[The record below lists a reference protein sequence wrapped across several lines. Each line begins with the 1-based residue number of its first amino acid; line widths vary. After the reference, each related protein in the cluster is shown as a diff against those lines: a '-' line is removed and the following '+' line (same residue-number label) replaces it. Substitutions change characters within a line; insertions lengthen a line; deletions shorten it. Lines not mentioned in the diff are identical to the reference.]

1 MNFYKLLLYIVWG
14 WLLDDAIKDIYL
26 RVLNIANKF
35 LKESKIVSLNI
46 DYLSQI
52 DPSAEEVAR
61 IMRQLAHILED
72 LECDDSDIT
81 LNVKQCIWVIEGIAN
96 AIVAGESTDEM
107 EQLYSKLEKHVNVPI
122 PL

>member
-1 MNFYKLLLYIVWG
+1 MNSYKLLLYIVWG

-26 RVLNIANKF
+26 RVLHIANKF

-72 LECDDSDIT
+72 LECDDTVIT

-96 AIVAGESTDEM
+96 AIVAGESTEEM

>member
-1 MNFYKLLLYIVWG
+1 M
-14 WLLDDAIKDIYL
+14 DDAIKDIYL

-46 DYLSQI
+46 EYLSQI
-52 DPSAEEVAR
+52 DPSAQEVAR
-61 IMRQLAHILED
+61 IMHQLANILED
-72 LECDDSDIT
+72 LECDDNNIT

-96 AIVAGESTDEM
+96 AIVAGESAEEM
-107 EQLYSKLEKHVNVPI
+107 EQLYSKLEKHVNVPV

>member
-1 MNFYKLLLYIVWG
+1 MGLA
-14 WLLDDAIKDIYL
+14 LDDAIKDIYL

-46 DYLSQI
+46 EYLSQI
-52 DPSAEEVAR
+52 DPSAQEVAR
-61 IMRQLAHILED
+61 IMHQLANILED
-72 LECDDSDIT
+72 LECDDNNIT

-96 AIVAGESTDEM
+96 AIVAGESAEEM
-107 EQLYSKLEKHVNVPI
+107 EQLYSKLEKHVNVPV

>member
-1 MNFYKLLLYIVWG
+1 M
-14 WLLDDAIKDIYL
+14 DDAIKDIYL
-26 RVLNIANKF
+26 RVLHIANKF

-72 LECDDSDIT
+72 LECDDTVIT

-96 AIVAGESTDEM
+96 AIVAGESTEEM

>member
-1 MNFYKLLLYIVWG
+1 MGLDF
-14 WLLDDAIKDIYL
+14 LDDAIKDIYL
-26 RVLNIANKF
+26 RVLHIANRF

-52 DPSAEEVAR
+52 DPSADEVAR
-61 IMRQLAHILED
+61 IMRQLANILED
-72 LECDDSDIT
+72 LECNNSDIT

>member
-1 MNFYKLLLYIVWG
+1 M
-14 WLLDDAIKDIYL
+14 
-26 RVLNIANKF
+26 
-35 LKESKIVSLNI
+35 
-46 DYLSQI
+46 SQI
-52 DPSAEEVAR
+52 DPSADEVAR
-61 IMRQLAHILED
+61 IMRQLANILED
-72 LECDDSDIT
+72 LECNNSDIT

>member
-1 MNFYKLLLYIVWG
+1 M
-14 WLLDDAIKDIYL
+14 DDAIKDIYL

-46 DYLSQI
+46 EYLSEI
-52 DPSAEEVAR
+52 DPSAEEVAK
-61 IMRQLAHILED
+61 IMHQLANILED
-72 LECDDSDIT
+72 LECEDQNIT

-96 AIVAGESTDEM
+96 AIVAGESTEEM
-107 EQLYSKLEKHVNVPI
+107 ESLYSKLEKHVNVPV

>member
-1 MNFYKLLLYIVWG
+1 VGLA
-14 WLLDDAIKDIYL
+14 LDDAIKDIYL

-46 DYLSQI
+46 EYLSQI
-52 DPSAEEVAR
+52 DPSAQEVAR
-61 IMRQLAHILED
+61 IMHQLANILED
-72 LECDDSDIT
+72 LECDDNNIT

-96 AIVAGESTDEM
+96 AIVAGESAEEM
-107 EQLYSKLEKHVNVPI
+107 EQLYSKLEKHVNVPV

>member
-1 MNFYKLLLYIVWG
+1 LNFYKLLLYIVWG

>member
-1 MNFYKLLLYIVWG
+1 MGLA
-14 WLLDDAIKDIYL
+14 LDDAIKDIYL

-46 DYLSQI
+46 EYLSQI
-52 DPSAEEVAR
+52 DTSAQEVAR
-61 IMRQLAHILED
+61 IMHQLANILED
-72 LECDDSDIT
+72 LECDDNNIT

-96 AIVAGESTDEM
+96 AIVAGESAEEM
-107 EQLYSKLEKHVNVPI
+107 EQLYSKLEKHVNVPV

>member
-1 MNFYKLLLYIVWG
+1 M
-14 WLLDDAIKDIYL
+14 DDAIKDIYL

-46 DYLSQI
+46 EYLSEI
-52 DPSAEEVAR
+52 DPSAEEVAK
-61 IMRQLAHILED
+61 IMHQLANILED
-72 LECDDSDIT
+72 LECEDSNIT

-96 AIVAGESTDEM
+96 AIVAGESTEEM
-107 EQLYSKLEKHVNVPI
+107 ESLYSKLEKHVNVPV

>member
-1 MNFYKLLLYIVWG
+1 MRFP
-14 WLLDDAIKDIYL
+14 LDDAIKDIYL
-26 RVLNIANKF
+26 RVLNTANKF

-46 DYLSQI
+46 EYLSQI

-61 IMRQLAHILED
+61 IMRQLANILED
-72 LECDDSDIT
+72 LECDDTDIT
-81 LNVKQCIWVIEGIAN
+81 LNIKQCIWVIEGIAN
-96 AIVAGESTDEM
+96 AIVAGESTEEM

>member
-1 MNFYKLLLYIVWG
+1 M
-14 WLLDDAIKDIYL
+14 DDAIKDIYL

-46 DYLSQI
+46 EYLSQI
-52 DPSAEEVAR
+52 DPSAQEVAK
-61 IMRQLAHILED
+61 IMRQLANILED
-72 LECDDSDIT
+72 LECNDSQIT
-81 LNVKQCIWVIEGIAN
+81 LNIKQCIWVIEGIAN

-107 EQLYSKLEKHVNVPI
+107 EQLYSRLEKHVNVPI

>member
-1 MNFYKLLLYIVWG
+1 MGLA
-14 WLLDDAIKDIYL
+14 LDDAIKDIYL

-46 DYLSQI
+46 EYLSQI
-52 DPSAEEVAR
+52 DPSAQEVAR
-61 IMRQLAHILED
+61 IMHQLANILED
-72 LECDDSDIT
+72 LECDDNNIT

-96 AIVAGESTDEM
+96 AIVAGESAEEM
-107 EQLYSKLEKHVNVPI
+107 EHLYSKLEKHVNVPV